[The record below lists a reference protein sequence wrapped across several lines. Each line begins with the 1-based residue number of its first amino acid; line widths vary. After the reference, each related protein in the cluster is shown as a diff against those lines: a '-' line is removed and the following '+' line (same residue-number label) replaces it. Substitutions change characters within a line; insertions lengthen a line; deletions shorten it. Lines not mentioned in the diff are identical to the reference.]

1 MSDDPFPQQL
11 PTLQRLGV
19 DEPTLISA
27 AEVAEVATAWFNAF
41 SSAVASSD
49 ITAILDL
56 FLDDGF
62 WKDTLVLTWDF
73 RTIEGRDAIRNL
85 LTHRL
90 APTDFV
96 DLRLC
101 HEPFLAPELLKLF
114 PDLVLLRLSF
124 EFGTKVG
131 KGTAVCYLAPISG
144 STWKAYSLYTCL
156 QSLNDYP
163 EQIGSLRQHAAE
175 HGTWEERRRRE
186 VDLVDSDPTAIVIGA
201 GHTGLE
207 IAARLKYLGV
217 PHLVID
223 KKARVGDSWRDRY
236 KALCLHDTIWY
247 NQTPYLPFPATW
259 PVFSPA
265 RKLADWLEGYA
276 NYLELN
282 VWTSSVIT
290 KTEWNED
297 TKTWTVEINR
307 GGRGTRVL
315 KVKHLVFA
323 TGFSGHPKLPNIPG
337 KEDFKG
343 ESVHSS
349 EFTSAANYIGKKA
362 VIVGACT
369 SAHDLAQD
377 FSNHGVDVTM
387 YQRSSTHVVSVEMV
401 KQMLGGLY
409 NETVPTD
416 LADIYNGSLPNAVV
430 RRIHQRTVPYTAQTT
445 DKEILD
451 GLAKV
456 GFKTNPGPHGAG
468 IIQLLYANAGGYY
481 IDTGTSSHIVN
492 GDIKLK
498 NGSAIERLTEKG
510 LKFTDGTE
518 LEADIV
524 IFATGYGDPRDSM
537 RDVCGPQIADKVNKV
552 WGFTEEGEVNSVWRD
567 CGHEGMWFGVGNLGL
582 SRFHSRHL
590 ALQIKAMEAGI
601 LKRAETKF

>member
-1 MSDDPFPQQL
+1 MSNDPFPQQL

-19 DEPTLISA
+19 DEPTLVSA

-41 SSAVASSD
+41 SSAVTSSD
-49 ITAILDL
+49 FTAILDL

-85 LTHRL
+85 LTHQL
-90 APTDFV
+90 APTGFV

-131 KGTAVCYLAPISG
+131 KGTAVCYLAPTPG

-186 VDLVDSDPTAIVIGA
+186 VELVDSDPTAIVIGA

-282 VWTSSVIT
+282 VVDFIR
-290 KTEWNED
+290 D
-297 TKTWTVEINR
+297 YQDRVERRHENMDF
-307 GGRGTRVL
+307 
-315 KVKHLVFA
+315 FA
-323 TGFSGHPKLPNIPG
+323 TGFAGRPKLPNIPG

-343 ESVHSS
+343 EAVHSS
-349 EFTSAANYIGKKA
+349 DFTSAANYIGKKA

-387 YQRSSTHVVSVEMV
+387 YQRSSTHVLSVESV
-401 KQMLGGLY
+401 KQSLGGLY

-430 RRIHQRTVPYTAQTT
+430 RRIHQRTVSYTAQTT

-456 GFKTNPGPHGAG
+456 GFKTNLGPHGAG

-481 IDTGTSSHIVN
+481 IDTGTSSHIIN

-498 NGSAIERLTEKG
+498 NGSAIERFTKKG
-510 LKFTDGTE
+510 LKFADGTE

-537 RDVCGPQIADKVNKV
+537 FDVCGPKVADKVNKV

-590 ALQIKAMEAGI
+590 ALQIKAIEAGI